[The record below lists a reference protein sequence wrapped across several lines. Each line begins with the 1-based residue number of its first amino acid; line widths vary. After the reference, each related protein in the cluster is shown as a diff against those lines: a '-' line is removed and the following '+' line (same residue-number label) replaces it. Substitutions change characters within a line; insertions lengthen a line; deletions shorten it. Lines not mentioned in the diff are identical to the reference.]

1 MIGAILGLIVGVGIG
16 LYIPLTIAA
25 GYSLYLSVGILAALD
40 SVVGAIRANM
50 ENKFDSAIFLSGF
63 ILNSLIAMFLAY
75 VGDLLGIPLYYAAV
89 FAFGMR
95 LFNNLARIRRDVIF
109 KYREDHEHNI

>member
-1 MIGAILGLIVGVGIG
+1 MIGAILGLIIGVAIG

-40 SVVGAIRANM
+40 SVIGAIRANI
-50 ENKFDSAIFLSGF
+50 ENQFDSAIFLSGF
-63 ILNSLIAMFLAY
+63 VLNSLIAMFLAY
-75 VGDLLGIPLYYAAV
+75 AGDLLGIPLYYAAI

-95 LFNNLARIRRDVIF
+95 LFNNLARIRRDMIF
-109 KYREDHEHNI
+109 KFRKED

>member
-1 MIGAILGLIVGVGIG
+1 
-16 LYIPLTIAA
+16 
-25 GYSLYLSVGILAALD
+25 
-40 SVVGAIRANM
+40 M

-63 ILNSLIAMFLAY
+63 ILNSLIAMFLVY

-95 LFNNLARIRRDVIF
+95 LFNNLARIRRDIIF
-109 KYREDHEHNI
+109 KYREDHEHKI